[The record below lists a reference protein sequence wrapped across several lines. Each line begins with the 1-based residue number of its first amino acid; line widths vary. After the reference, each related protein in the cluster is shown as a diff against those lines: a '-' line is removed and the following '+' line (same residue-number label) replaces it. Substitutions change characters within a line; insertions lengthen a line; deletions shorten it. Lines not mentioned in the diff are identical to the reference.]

1 MPPKNWLRSF
11 MAVLVSGVLPLTVS
25 AQDSTADR
33 SDGSS
38 LEGRTVLVTGAS
50 SGIGLKIT
58 ERLSDAGVFVFAG
71 ARKAEDLERLNRM
84 DNVQA
89 VRLDVTIQD
98 EIDAAVATIESA
110 GRGLSGVV
118 NNAGVANIGAMIE
131 VEESDLEFVFDVNVF
146 GPYRVTKAVA
156 PMLIESR
163 GRVVNISSI
172 SGILSGRL
180 FGVYSMSKH
189 ALEAFTDSLARE
201 MADFDVHVA
210 AVEPGNYS
218 SDIGRNLLQ
227 RMASRGFDPSQ
238 SRYADDLAR
247 MLEGFSEYEEPGEL
261 NPEPDDVAAAVQH
274 ALFSDTPK
282 EHYMV
287 VPYERQ
293 AEITIRKALEE
304 VVRLNE
310 NQAYTYARDELVRM
324 LDEEL
329 AGAVG
334 N

>member
-1 MPPKNWLRSF
+1 MRRLAVF
-11 MAVLVSGVLPLTVS
+11 VCAAVLYTLSFS
-25 AQDSTADR
+25 AIAQDA
-33 SDGSS
+33 SDAQKA
-38 LEGRTVLVTGAS
+38 VLVTGAS
-50 SGIGLKIT
+50 SGIGLRIT
-58 ERLSDAGVFVFAG
+58 EVLSASGTFVYAG
-71 ARKAEDLERLNRM
+71 ARKQADLDRLDAM
-84 DNVQA
+84 DNVEG
-89 VRLDVTIQD
+89 VRLDVTVQE
-98 EIDAAVATIESA
+98 EIDAAVATIQAA
-110 GRGLSGVV
+110 GRGLHGVV

-131 VEESDLEFVFDVNVF
+131 VEESALEFVFDVNVF
-146 GPYRVTKAVA
+146 GPYRVTKAFA
-156 PMLIESR
+156 PMLMESQ

-189 ALEAFTDSLARE
+189 AVEAYTDSLARE
-201 MADFDVHVA
+201 LADFNVHVA

-218 SDIGRNLLQ
+218 SSIGKNTLE
-227 RMASRGFDPSQ
+227 RMMAGGYDPSE
-238 SRYADDLAR
+238 SLYAEDMAR
-247 MLEGFSEYEEPGEL
+247 MIEGLGEYEEPSDA
-261 NPEPDDVAAAVQH
+261 NPEPDAVAEAVQD

-310 NQAYTYARDELVRM
+310 DQPYSYDRESLIRLLDDELARS
-324 LDEEL
+324 D
-329 AGAVG
+329 GRP

>member
-1 MPPKNWLRSF
+1 MLPTTWQRWF
-11 MAVLVSGVLPLTVS
+11 IAVLIAGTLPLAVS
-25 AQDSTADR
+25 AQEAR
-33 SDGSS
+33 SDAAPGAS
-38 LEGRTVLVTGAS
+38 RAVLVTGAS

-58 ERLSDAGVFVFAG
+58 EVLSASGTFVYAG
-71 ARKAEDLERLNRM
+71 ARKPEDLERLDRM

-98 EIDAAVATIESA
+98 DIDAAVATVEAA
-110 GRGLSGVV
+110 GKGLYGVV
-118 NNAGVANIGAMIE
+118 NNAGVASLGAMIE
-131 VEESDLEFVFDVNVF
+131 VEESDLDFVFDVNVF
-146 GPYRVTKAVA
+146 GPYRVTKAFA
-156 PMLIESR
+156 PLLIESK

-189 ALEAFTDSLARE
+189 AVEAYTDSLARE
-201 MADFDVHVA
+201 LADFDVHVA

-218 SDIGRNLLQ
+218 SDIGKNLLE
-227 RMASRGFDPSQ
+227 RMAARGFDPGS
-238 SRYADDLAR
+238 SLYADDLQR
-247 MLEGFSEYEEPGEL
+247 MLDGFSEYEEPGEF
-261 NPEPDDVAAAVQH
+261 NPEPDAVAAAVRH
-274 ALFSDTPK
+274 ALYDGSPK

-310 NQAYTYARDELVRM
+310 DQPYSYDRDELVRM

-329 AGAVG
+329 SDA